1 MIKYLEKRVLVE
13 PHTYVGYNGETKTV
27 SQYNEIPVR
36 IKGIKFM
43 FLFFIKTNYEIEIS
57 LLLGINFFENFSP
70 CHIKDR
76 EISITIDRIK
86 KTISKYA

>member
-13 PHTYVGYNGETKTV
+13 PHTYVGYNGERKTV
-27 SQYNEIPVR
+27 SQYYEIPVR

-43 FLFFIKTNYEIEIS
+43 FLFFIKTNYKIEIS
-57 LLLGINFFENFSP
+57 LLLGINFLENFSP